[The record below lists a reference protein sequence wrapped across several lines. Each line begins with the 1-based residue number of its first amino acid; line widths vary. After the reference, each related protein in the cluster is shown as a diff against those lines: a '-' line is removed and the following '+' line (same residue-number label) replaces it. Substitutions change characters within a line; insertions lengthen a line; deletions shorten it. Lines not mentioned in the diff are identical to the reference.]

1 MENRYI
7 YHYCAVNGNVQLSG
21 IAQLTFRI
29 KSQEDLEKLKD
40 LIAGADFSPRAIS
53 SLTYLGREN
62 DDRCLNPQQNAK
74 LRRRNHEEINL

>member
-29 KSQEDLEKLKD
+29 KSQAELEKLKE
-40 LIAGADFSPRAIS
+40 LIAGNDFQPKAIS

-62 DDRCLNPQQNAK
+62 D
-74 LRRRNHEEINL
+74 E

>member
-1 MENRYI
+1 MMENRYI

-29 KSQEDLEKLKD
+29 KSQADLEKLKE
-40 LIAGADFSPRAIS
+40 LVAGNDFQPKAIS

-62 DDRCLNPQQNAK
+62 D
-74 LRRRNHEEINL
+74 E